1 MKLRMRGGEGARSL
15 WGEGAGGVAAESAF
29 RAPGSGLRAGLGR
42 SLGSGPT
49 VPGYSGSVER
59 ERERGAGCFGSG
71 VFGGEG
77 VAVGAG
83 DFVEEG
89 AEGFDFFGLGGG
101 EVLGFGG
108 VVFEVKEFGGEGGV
122 LA

>member
-1 MKLRMRGGEGARSL
+1 MS
-15 WGEGAGGVAAESAF
+15 AG
-29 RAPGSGLRAGLGR
+29 
-42 SLGSGPT
+42 T
-49 VPGYSGSVER
+49 VSFVQDVLDG
-59 ERERGAGCFGSG
+59 GSG

-89 AEGFDFFGLGGG
+89 AEGLDFFGLGGG

-108 VVFEVKEFGGEGGV
+108 VVFEVVEFGGEGGV

>member
-1 MKLRMRGGEGARSL
+1 MDCPGWWARQRLRL
-15 WGEGAGGVAAESAF
+15 FESWN
-29 RAPGSGLRAGLGR
+29 
-42 SLGSGPT
+42 
-49 VPGYSGSVER
+49 V
-59 ERERGAGCFGSG
+59 GSG

-108 VVFEVKEFGGEGGV
+108 VVFEVVEFGGEGGV